1 MIAHHHEPSPDSR
14 GRRARWVALAFVGVF
29 TGLCLK
35 ATDVALNT
43 PAGEADGIAEAF
55 DPRPRRADILD
66 RNGELLATSVTVY
79 SLFADPRAIW
89 DAGEVA
95 AALATIF
102 PDLDAQDLAERLS
115 NRSRAF
121 VWVRRGLTPRQR
133 QAVFALGLE
142 GLGFREEHS
151 RAYPRGV
158 LAGHVLGYASLD
170 GEGLAGVEFA
180 LDRRLAEGGEPLRL
194 TLASGVQFALEAEL
208 AAAAARHDVEGAA
221 GIVLHAPTGEVL
233 AMASWP
239 PVDPNRWAAAD
250 VSDSERLNRAA
261 GAVYELGS
269 VFKPLT
275 VAAAFDAGV
284 LHPADRFD
292 VHSALTI
299 AGKRIFDRHPVPGR
313 ASPGDIVVHS
323 SNVGTVRIALDLG
336 IRRQQDFLQGLG
348 LFERAPVELAESAA
362 PLLPERWDTLSSA
375 TIAYGHGIAVSPVAF
390 TAAFAAFANDGERV
404 APTLLLGS
412 ERTPERVM
420 GAPTAG
426 LVTAMLR
433 ETVRSGTG
441 TRADVP
447 GYQVAGKTG
456 TAEKPVAGG
465 YAEDVNISSFA
476 AVFPADRP
484 EFAILVVLDAPKPAE
499 IDGTLTGTTA
509 AWTAAP
515 TVGRVVERIAP
526 LLGLAPR
533 LEDIARDGPA
543 GGPPVRAVSGDRR
556 SL

>member
-1 MIAHHHEPSPDSR
+1 MIAHSHEPSPDSR
-14 GRRARWVALAFVGVF
+14 GRRARWVALAFVGLF
-29 TGLCLK
+29 TGLGLK
-35 ATDVALNT
+35 ATDTALNA
-43 PAGEADGIAEAF
+43 PAAETNGIAVAF

-95 AALATIF
+95 SALAGIF
-102 PDLDAQDLAERLS
+102 PDLDEQELAGRLS

-142 GLGFREEHS
+142 GLGFREEPS

-158 LAGHVLGYASLD
+158 LAGHVLGYANLD
-170 GEGLAGVEFA
+170 GEGLAGIEFA
-180 LDRRLAEGGEPLRL
+180 LDRRLAEGGDPLRL
-194 TLASGVQFALEAEL
+194 TLDSGVQFALEAEL
-208 AAAAARHDVEGAA
+208 AGAAARHDVDGAA
-221 GIVLHAPTGEVL
+221 GVVLHAPTGEVL

-250 VSDSERLNRAA
+250 VSNSERLNRAA

-292 VHSALTI
+292 VHEPVII

-313 ASPGDIVVHS
+313 ASPGDIIVHS
-323 SNVGTVRIALDLG
+323 SNVGTVRIALELG
-336 IRRQQDFLQGLG
+336 IRRQQDFLQALG
-348 LFERAPVELAESAA
+348 LFDRAPVELAESAA
-362 PLLPERWDTLSSA
+362 PLLPGRWDTLSSA

-390 TAAFAAFANDGERV
+390 TAAFAAFANNGERV
-404 APTLLLGS
+404 APTLLLGQD
-412 ERTPERVM
+412 RTPDRVM
-420 GAPTAG
+420 GAPTTG

-433 ETVRSGTG
+433 ETVRTGTG
-441 TRADVP
+441 TRADVA

-465 YAEDVNISSFA
+465 YAEDINISSFA

-499 IDGTLTGTTA
+499 LDGTLTGTSA

-515 TVGRVVERIAP
+515 AVGRVVERIAP
-526 LLGLAPR
+526 LLGLVPR
-533 LEDIARDGPA
+533 QEDIARDGPV
-543 GGPPVRAVSGDRR
+543 GEPPVRAVSGDRR